1 MLMKNIPIIFFVY
14 IIILFCFFIPP
25 HQMMGQENINAF
37 NRSFIP
43 PTPQSEEFRKYDS
56 PEPELT
62 TGAINISIPL
72 FDISYRGVN
81 IPIQLQ
87 YRTNGIKVFDVSHPF
102 GLGWTMTPGM
112 RISRI
117 ILGRR
122 DEGFKQPE
130 TVDDPNYNLMTMAMR
145 FMLDGGEFEDT
156 LNYVDTQHDI
166 YTLHLLNE
174 SYSFLLDR
182 TDNTINVISASDGA
196 YRITANIRKNPESM
210 SFKVTDGDGIDYFFG
225 GHTENK
231 GRKHI
236 TGWMIDSIK
245 YPNNESICFEWEEMR
260 SAPEYHYDFFTI
272 DDCFDYDSE
281 RAYDDQGFEEAE
293 VSNIQIL
300 KQIRYPL
307 GRIDFEYTG
316 AANSYM
322 KEMTVTN
329 TIGDTIE
336 HVYLSYDSIDHRTKL
351 LQQVDTYKEGSY
363 QMTYNRTR
371 ISNMYAQDWWG
382 FYNGKN
388 NDRLYPSMSLK
399 YDEFI
404 FLNNSIGNGSILNT
418 MGGDRNVDTVLMKAN
433 ILTRVDYPTGG
444 WTAFEYEPHQF
455 VQPDLSSPRINNG
468 ANIPMICGGGLRISK
483 VTTGGIDISNPLVTT
498 YKYGSN
504 ENGLANVISFPS
516 PKSFFNDYFDYK
528 FYYYDPDNTNIH
540 IKHFRHTII
549 SSFPHNMDWHIFEPS
564 FWYSQVSVK
573 QADGGKKVLNFNRL
587 LKNWTNNLGTGTST
601 GQLPESDWTFEMPTH
616 LNSIFSKG
624 ILLDNEQEY
633 KIEGNQYE
641 YVKSID
647 NSYWVFNNE
656 TENPIHDVAIK
667 RRVASSAPG
676 QIFAPD
682 VIMDEQHMLGNLV
695 HSRYD
700 STMVYQPF
708 EYEISQKSE
717 HLMRTTIRDVAEN
730 DTLTKTIEY
739 GYTKYG
745 LVSSLSTIQ
754 GEDSITMQYTYP
766 FEHDNTRTP
775 QQQSMADS
783 LTSSFIVNNPVKT
796 KKSRNGF
803 LVSTEWTDYKIFYGQ
818 CLPWRNY
825 IAKGADT
832 LLVREMDYDKWGN
845 IISMTTLGD
854 KKEAVIWD
862 SKGQFPMFH
871 VIGARFDELMN
882 TSGFSLSN
890 LQDTTRM
897 SESFLWLRSAL
908 PSCCSV
914 EAFAYK
920 PMVGRTL
927 WIAPNGACTRYHYD
941 NKWRLSG
948 TSLDEHGQINEYIYR
963 RHNESNE

>member
-1 MLMKNIPIIFFVY
+1 MKNIHEFFVY
-14 IIILFCFFIPP
+14 TSILFCFFISS
-25 HQMMGQENINAF
+25 HQLLGQENINAF
-37 NRSFIP
+37 NRTLISP
-43 PTPQSEEFRKYDS
+43 APQSEEFHKYDS
-56 PEPELT
+56 PQPDLA
-62 TGAINISIPL
+62 TGAVNLSIPL
-72 FDISYRGVN
+72 FFIDYRGIN

-87 YRTNGIKVFDVSHPF
+87 YRTSGIKVFDVSHPF
-102 GLGWTMTPGM
+102 GLGWTMTPGL

-130 TVDDPNYNLMTMAMR
+130 TVSDPNYNLMALAMR

-156 LNYVDTQHDI
+156 VNYVDTQHDI
-166 YTLHLLNE
+166 YTLHLMND
-174 SYSFLLDR
+174 SYSFLIDKSEN
-182 TDNTINVISASDGA
+182 DINVISAALGT
-196 YRITANIRKNPESM
+196 YRITANIRKSPESV
-210 SFKVTDGDGIDYFFG
+210 SFKVTDGNGIDYFFG
-225 GHTENK
+225 GHTENR
-231 GRKHI
+231 GRMHI

-418 MGGDRNVDTVLMKAN
+418 MGGDRSVDTSFMKAN
-433 ILTRVDYPTGG
+433 ILTRIDYPTGG

-468 ANIPMICGGGLRISK
+468 ANVLMTYGGGLRVSK
-483 VTTGGIDISNPLVTT
+483 VTSGGIDISSPLVTN
-498 YKYGSN
+498 YKYGTN
-504 ENGLANVISFPS
+504 ENGFANVVSFPA
-516 PKSFFNDYFDYK
+516 PKSFINDYFDYK
-528 FYYYDPDNTNIH
+528 FYITNPPDGTNLDL
-540 IKHFRHTII
+540 KHFRHTTI
-549 SSFPHNMDWHIFEPS
+549 SSFSHHMDWHISESP
-564 FWYSQVSVK
+564 FWYDQVTVR
-573 QADGGKKVLNFNRL
+573 QNDGGKKVYYFNCL
-587 LKNWTNNLGTGTST
+587 LSNWTNNLGTGLTN
-601 GQLPESDWTFEMPTH
+601 GQLPDSDWTFEMPTH

-730 DTLTKTIEY
+730 DTLTKIKEY

-745 LVSSLSTIQ
+745 LLSSQSIIQ
-754 GEDSITMQYTYP
+754 GEDSITVQYIYP
-766 FEHDNTRTP
+766 FEHDNSRTI

-783 LTSSFIVNNPVKT
+783 LTSSFIINDPIKI
-796 KKSRNGF
+796 KKNRNGS
-803 LVSTEWTDYKIFYGQ
+803 LVSTEWTDYKVFHGL
-818 CLPWRNY
+818 CLPWRYY
-825 IAKGADT
+825 IAKGTDT
-832 LLVREMDYDKWGN
+832 LLVREMDYDRWGN

-862 SKGQFPMFH
+862 SNGQFPMFH
-871 VIGARFDELMN
+871 VIGERYDEIMN
-882 TSGFSLSN
+882 ISGFSLSN
-890 LQDTTRM
+890 LQDTTRL
-897 SESFLWLRSAL
+897 SESFIWLRSVL
-908 PSCCSV
+908 PDDCSV
-914 EAFAYK
+914 EAFAHK
-920 PMVGRTL
+920 PMVGRTQ
-927 WIAPNGACTRYHYD
+927 WIAPNGICTRYHYD
-941 NKWRLSG
+941 DKWRFSG
-948 TSLDEHGQINEYIYR
+948 TSIDEHGLIDEYIYHR
-963 RHNESNE
+963 YNESDE